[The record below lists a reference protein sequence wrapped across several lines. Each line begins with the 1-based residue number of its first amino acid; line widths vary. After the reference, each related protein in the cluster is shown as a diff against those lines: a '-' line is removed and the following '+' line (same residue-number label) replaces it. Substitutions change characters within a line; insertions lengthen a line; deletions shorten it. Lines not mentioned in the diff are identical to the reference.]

1 LGEATSLTADPP
13 RPRRGE
19 IWWVNLDPTVGAEIR
34 KRRPAVVISSD
45 AVGKLP
51 IKLVAPI
58 TEWSDAFA
66 PDLWHVRIEPD
77 SLNGLTKASAADALQ
92 LRGVDTKRFLTK
104 IGEVSATLME
114 EIAAAIA
121 AVVEYR

>member
-1 LGEATSLTADPP
+1 MTADPP
-13 RPRRGE
+13 HPKRGE

-34 KRRPAVVISSD
+34 KRRPAVVVSSD

-51 IKLVAPI
+51 LKLIAPI
-58 TEWSDAFA
+58 TEWSAAFA
-66 PDLWHVRIEPD
+66 PNLWHVRIEPD
-77 SLNGLTKASAADALQ
+77 SLNGLGKVSAVDALQ
-92 LRGVDTKRFLTK
+92 LRGVDTRRFLNR